1 MTQPKQKLP
10 PALLRWAVLI
20 IISLAMMGN
29 YYIYDS
35 ISPLADMLKAQL
47 GFSDTAIG
55 TLNAIYSIPNI
66 FMVLLGGII
75 IDRIGIRKAGLIFS
89 ILIMLGALITCING
103 NLWVMASGRLIFG
116 IGAESMIVAVTASVA
131 RWFKGKEF
139 SFAFGINLTIARLGS
154 FMALNSPSWAKSFYN
169 SGWQYPLYLAAATG
183 IIALISISLYYF
195 IDRWAEGK
203 YNLPV
208 EGKQDKVELK
218 SMFNFSSS
226 FWFISL
232 LCIVFYSAMFP
243 FQTFAV
249 KFFQHVHHT
258 SRDTGGLLSS
268 ILTLAA
274 MIFTPLFGLLSDKV
288 GKRSHLMFLGS
299 LLIVPVYLMM
309 GYGVDMVTLLGLPEL
324 VHIKIA
330 FLSIDSLVSPN
341 LLIPMAIM
349 GISFSLIPA
358 LMWPSVALV
367 VEPSRLGTAYGLM
380 TMIQNIGLAGFN
392 LLIGFTNDKF
402 LAGEN
407 NPSGYIPGMWLF
419 SICGILGMMFALFLK
434 KSAKK
439 GDSINLDK
447 PMKEINA
454 SN

>member
-1 MTQPKQKLP
+1 MEDKVKKLP
-10 PALLRWAVLI
+10 SFLLRWTVLLV
-20 IISLAMMGN
+20 ISLAMMGN

-35 ISPLADMLKAQL
+35 ISPLADMLKSQL

-66 FMVLLGGII
+66 FMVLIGGII

-89 ILIMLGALITCING
+89 ILIMLGAFITCLKG
-103 NLWVMASGRLIFG
+103 NIVVMATGRLIFG
-116 IGAESMIVAVTASVA
+116 LGAESMIVAVTASVA
-131 RWFKGKEF
+131 RWFRGKEF
-139 SFAFGINLTIARLGS
+139 SFAFGINLTIARIGS
-154 FMALNSPSWAKSFYN
+154 FMALNSPSWAHGLYEK
-169 SGWQYPLYLAAATG
+169 GWQYPLMLAAATG
-183 IIALISISLYYF
+183 AIALVSISLYYF
-195 IDRWAEGK
+195 IDYWSEKR
-203 YNLPV
+203 YDLPK
-208 EGKQDKVELK
+208 EGKQEKIELK
-218 SMFNFSSS
+218 EMFKFSSS
-226 FWFISL
+226 FWYICL
-232 LCIVFYSAMFP
+232 LCIAFYSAMFP

-274 MIFTPLFGLLSDKV
+274 MVFTPLFGLLSDKI

-309 GYGVDMVTLLGLPEL
+309 GYGTDLVNLLGLPDQI
-324 VHIKIA
+324 HIQIS
-330 FLSIDSLVSPN
+330 FLNIDSLVSPN
-341 LLIPMAIM
+341 VLFPMAIM

-392 LLIGFTNDKF
+392 LLIGFSNDVFK
-402 LAGEN
+402 ASET

-419 SICGILGMMFALFLK
+419 SLCGILGMFFALLLK
-434 KSAKK
+434 RSAKST
-439 GDSINLDK
+439 GSVNLDK
-447 PMKEINA
+447 PMKEIN
-454 SN
+454 S